1 MKHQF
6 WPSKDAVDQLAVR
19 VRTLGLP
26 IESYDQHVLTFIGN
40 RIDKAIKVDKNT
52 LYRENG
58 KYDRLCIQ
66 VNLTKPLIAR
76 FDVKG
81 RHFKVEYKVLYMLCH
96 KCGKYGH
103 IAEGCEVQYV
113 KGDPEM
119 AKTLLAQLEV
129 MTLRLKMENNGII
142 KVSGQLF
149 KKKSVGEK
157 VNKIT
162 LRRLLVR
169 REARICPR
177 VEDPDFK
184 LSFKRISMM
193 HQKTLSLS
201 VSRILGTMMNKQ
213 T

>member
-26 IESYDQHVLTFIGN
+26 IESYDQHMLTFIGN
-40 RIDKAIKVDKNT
+40 RIGKAIKVDKNT
-52 LYRENG
+52 LYREKG

-66 VNLTKPLIAR
+66 VDLTKPLFDM

-81 RHFKVEYKVLYMLCH
+81 RHFKVEYKGLYMLCH

-103 IAEGCEVQYV
+103 ITEGCEVQYV

-142 KVSGQLF
+142 KVS
-149 KKKSVGEK
+149 
-157 VNKIT
+157 
-162 LRRLLVR
+162 
-169 REARICPR
+169 
-177 VEDPDFK
+177 
-184 LSFKRISMM
+184 
-193 HQKTLSLS
+193 
-201 VSRILGTMMNKQ
+201 
-213 T
+213 